1 MLLRVSWKV
10 FVAAL
15 GTIAGCG
22 FVASHW
28 LDAAGLP
35 DEARE
40 GHLAIEPAGVFAAS
54 PETRFLVV
62 AGGGAPAYNEI
73 ALEKNVHYFQRT
85 LTQLG
90 IDPAAASVYFANG
103 DDRQATVRYLDF
115 LGREQFKVPEV
126 PHLLGAATW
135 DNVMG
140 WFEDLRSQACPTFFY
155 FTGHGALNRENP
167 DNNAMIL
174 WGEDFLSVQELAQ
187 KLDTLPADQPFVTM
201 MAQCYAGSF
210 ANLIYENGDSDRP
223 VALQTRCGF
232 FATVKTRPSVG
243 CTPLVNESDYEDYSS
258 SFFAGLSGRDRIGD
272 PVPSADYDQN
282 GQVSFAEAHAFS
294 KVDAVTPDLP
304 ISTSEAWLQRQA
316 SEALVQQAI
325 SRPLADSLQ
334 TARPEQRFVVESLAQ
349 ELGFALSQSFSQ
361 NQLGQRISG
370 SDDIRQ
376 AYAERLRMELVNV
389 AVEAQIRQVE
399 VDVTATNRLLGDVTT
414 LDKLLTCEAGTWK

>member
-1 MLLRVSWKV
+1 MPLGFSWKA

-15 GTIAGCG
+15 GAIAGCS
-22 FVASHW
+22 FVTGYW
-28 LDAAGLP
+28 LNAAGSP
-35 DEARE
+35 NQAFS
-40 GHLAIEPAGVFAAS
+40 GSHSAIQSAGALGFPS
-54 PETRFLVV
+54 ETQFLVV

-73 ALEKNVHYFQRT
+73 ALEKNVRYFQRT
-85 LTQLG
+85 LDHLG
-90 IDPAAASVYFANG
+90 LDPASASVYFANG
-103 DDRQATVRYLDF
+103 DDGQATVRYLDP
-115 LGREQFKVPEV
+115 LGREQFKVPEI
-126 PHLLGAATW
+126 PYLLGAATW

-140 WFEDLRSQACPTFFY
+140 WFEDQQQPCPTFFY
-155 FTGHGALNRENP
+155 FTGHGALSRENP

-187 KLDTLPADQPFVTM
+187 KLDALPADQPFVTM

-210 ANLIYENGDSDRP
+210 ANLIYEDGDPERP

-243 CTPLVNESDYEDYSS
+243 CTPLVNEADYEDYSS
-258 SFFAGLSGRDRIGD
+258 SFFAGLSGRDRTGN
-272 PVPSADYDQN
+272 PAPSADYDQN

-316 SEALVQQAI
+316 SEVLVQQVI
-325 SRPLADSLQ
+325 SRPLADGLQ
-334 TARPEQRFVVESLAQ
+334 TARPEQRFVIESLAQ
-349 ELGFALSQSFSQ
+349 ELGFTLSQSFSQ
-361 NQLGQRISG
+361 NQASQPANRTGEV
-370 SDDIRQ
+370 RQ

-389 AVEAQIRQVE
+389 AVEAQIRQAE
-399 VDVTATNRLLGDVTT
+399 NAGVTTTGRLGNAAT